1 MAKHADA
8 TRAWLTAEF
17 QGDRLVVE
25 ILDNGRG
32 GADPA
37 GTGLAGLR
45 DRVRAVDGD
54 LTLASPP
61 GHGTTLRVELPCEP

>member
-1 MAKHADA
+1 M
-8 TRAWLTAEF
+8 
-17 QGDRLVVE
+17 VE
-25 ILDNGRG
+25 VLDNGVG

>member
-1 MAKHADA
+1 M
-8 TRAWLTAEF
+8 
-17 QGDRLVVE
+17 
-25 ILDNGRG
+25 
-32 GADPA
+32 

-45 DRVRAVDGD
+45 DRVRAIDGD